1 MKLLHYLKN
10 DILKGYTDKILAD
23 CNVSEVDIPPVPVDG
38 DLPAHWWDE
47 DADKSLLV
55 GIFKHGHDKFNLM
68 RQDPNLCFLHKC
80 GAPNK
85 DDILAEMSYA
95 EKSVEDL
102 DDENREQS
110 QQGPNMSE
118 AIKSMKGRDKESTE
132 AGEFLEQLLE
142 EVVNDLSEGLD
153 MNKGSAEYV
162 DENKNRI
169 LKSSEPHSNNDDS
182 FENGISETSQTM
194 KMDVTDDESLTIE
207 LPTKATT
214 ATTTEAGIKE
224 AGTGDFL
231 PFPTATDLNQRFRR
245 LITAYQRNSKKL
257 EIKLAQK
264 ARDELKKERT
274 SKFEAAKNE
283 REERKRFLA
292 QKWSRREEADFFR
305 AISSFG
311 VEYDEEQKKH
321 NWNRFRA
328 IGKLEKKLDET
339 LEEYYRAFVVMCK
352 KVTSRPLAEDE
363 EKCDISVEA
372 ITEDRASRCLFRIE
386 FLNKIRG
393 QIITHPELDERL
405 KQCLPQSDLP
415 DWWENGEHDKDL
427 LFAAAKH
434 GLTRLDYNLAHDPTL
449 SFDPFIRQKAE
460 HILSQPPTSILIP
473 LEQLQEL
480 LERNGIEYLKDLDL
494 EDDSEDIR
502 SVINSIIDN
511 IESEEQISTES
522 SYKSFAE
529 LVDGPHSSKTN
540 DESPEKS
547 LLASSGSQ
555 PTTKTTTPVKTTRSS
570 TGSSSSSSRTLPH
583 ILAKKGANTVVKSA
597 EASGPN
603 PNSVR
608 LSSSAHATRSDDR
621 RVAEITPIL
630 PDKIPDELTKSFE
643 AGELSLTMQSESALL
658 QLDDRAPIILFGA
671 TNPISAKIRW
681 PKDKAIQTRLENLV
695 YLVEKNEWPSPP
707 KPTIP
712 TITLPNHLTAPVTTA
727 PMTVTASTT
736 SPPTKNDKSEPSLG
750 SPKSDIS
757 NKSSHTSKQDTKERS
772 TDLSSSRG
780 RRGRG
785 RKPRQFDNDS
795 GSQDLDSPKDD
806 RQAAAKLRNLLSQGP
821 SSTRSMGSSSGD
833 KLTTKFGGNKQGAG
847 LSSLLDSFKQKRAES
862 GELVRDQE
870 DKNLLDLN
878 APGNANLLPQILAN
892 MKPEFRDLLSNQDAA
907 NMLLNSLSGITGGNL
922 GTSLR
927 SSASSAQMSIENL
940 LNMSRS
946 TKSGPP
952 PAHQRSDNPPSA
964 HGNSSTREL
973 RRNSQSA
980 RENSPPSINL
990 RSTRGKGVSNP
1001 ETSSQQ
1007 KPVEMAHGRAQTS
1020 KKRGRPSSSNS
1031 ESPPAVPGGTDILDL
1046 SSLPMAGKAPSS
1058 SKSDSRSKRHR
1069 DQSEDWSAGSNSRS
1083 SGSSGRANLRASTKQ
1098 ASQEAS
1104 EVPQDKAAVRTTRAS
1119 KRIGSRIDALALNLQ
1134 AKKLNRGDSP
1144 TSDLSPS
1151 SLPKER
1157 DAPIAA
1163 HGSGKS
1169 SCDQKS
1175 QNSKAPPAAHSG
1187 SHKSSSS
1194 NSANLDQ
1201 RRDKTT
1207 NQKPTS
1213 SGLPP
1218 QTTTPTT
1225 IRQDPLTQFMSNPA
1239 SLLASLNPSA
1249 ITGAGDMM
1257 NQLLRKA
1264 GTNDIVKNLLN
1275 EFMKNPSLA
1284 LDPNL
1289 LATLTA
1295 SLPMNTQ
1302 SLAGFNLPTQTS
1314 SATPTKT
1321 TATSSL
1327 LNDFKSPSTVAG
1339 SGGSGGSAG
1348 LVKRPRQESS
1358 SSGRH
1363 SNNGPIAAP
1372 FATESRRS
1380 SSASNKHERR
1390 SATSSSSSSYQDR
1403 PEKHSKH
1410 EKRSGGS
1417 SSSSSS
1423 QQDSL
1428 GDNASRRSSS
1438 SLLAQQ
1444 VPTSQQTS
1452 QTSAAPTP
1460 PSQLSLPNAGTLN
1473 LANQFGGLNSLGN
1486 LLNFPGMNELVK
1498 QMSNFPGLAGSLPRA
1513 SVAPPVVSNSTPIA
1527 NATPSHS
1534 NSSGDKS
1541 SRRSRQSTGNLIST
1555 STTPSSTVANQQQAA
1570 NNALANSIMN
1580 LAAQP
1585 NAAAN
1590 PFGNYANPLANPFLP
1605 FGLGNLSMNNPLGS
1619 LGLFPNLYMPQG
1631 FPTPDHQQQQQT
1643 QQSNQ
1648 TGGPSEGGGSKD
1660 KKMRYPRK

>member
-1 MKLLHYLKN
+1 MIRVKLLHYLKN

-23 CNVSEVDIPPVPVDG
+23 CNVSEVDLPPVPVDG
-38 DLPAHWWDE
+38 DLPAQWWDE

-68 RQDPNLCFLHKC
+68 RQDPNLCFLQKC

-85 DDILAEMSYA
+85 DDILAEMSFA

-102 DDENREQS
+102 EDDNREQS
-110 QQGPNMSE
+110 QQGPNMSDS
-118 AIKSMKGRDKESTE
+118 IKIIEGLEKESAE

-142 EVVNDLSEGLD
+142 DVVNDLSVDVD
-153 MNKGSAEYV
+153 MIKGSAEDV

-169 LKSSEPHSNNDDS
+169 LISSEPHANADDS
-182 FENGISETSQTM
+182 FENGINETNKTV
-194 KMDVTDDESLTIE
+194 KMDITDDESLTNDLPIKTAAKANMIE
-207 LPTKATT
+207 A
-214 ATTTEAGIKE
+214 E
-224 AGTGDFL
+224 TGDFL
-231 PFPTATDLNQRFRR
+231 PFPSATDLNQRFRR

-311 VEYDEEQKKH
+311 VEYDEQQKKH

-339 LEEYYRAFVVMCK
+339 MEEYYRAFVAMCK
-352 KVTSRPLAEDE
+352 KVTSRPLTEDE
-363 EKCDISVEA
+363 EKCDISVES
-372 ITEDRASRCLFRIE
+372 ITEERASRCLFRIE

-415 DWWENGEHDKDL
+415 DWWENGIHDKDL

-494 EDDSEDIR
+494 EDDSEDIKN
-502 SVINSIIDN
+502 VINSIIDD

-529 LVDGPHSSKTN
+529 LVDGPHSKTN
-540 DESPEKS
+540 DESPDKS

-555 PTTKTTTPVKTTRSS
+555 SASKTTPVKATRSS
-570 TGSSSSSSRTLPH
+570 TGSSNSNSRALPH

-608 LSSSAHATRSDDR
+608 LSSSAHATRADDR

-630 PDKIPDELTKSFE
+630 PDKIPAELTKSFE

-695 YLVEKNEWPSPP
+695 YLVENNEWPSPP
-707 KPTIP
+707 KPTVP
-712 TITLPNHLTAPVTTA
+712 TITLPNHLTTPVTTA
-727 PMTVTASTT
+727 PLTVTATIS
-736 SPPTKNDKSEPSLG
+736 SPPAKSDKPEPSLG

-757 NKSSHTSKQDTKERS
+757 NKSSHTSKQDLKERS

-785 RKPRQFDNDS
+785 RKPRQSDNDS
-795 GSQDLDSPKDD
+795 GSQDLESPKDD

-821 SSTRSMGSSSGD
+821 SSTRGMGSSPGD

-862 GELVRDQE
+862 GETTRERD
-870 DKNLLDLN
+870 DKNTLDLN
-878 APGNANLLPQILAN
+878 APANASLLPQILAN

-907 NMLLNSLSGITGGNL
+907 NMLLNSLSGMAGGNV
-922 GTSLR
+922 GTNLR
-927 SSASSAQMSIENL
+927 SSASSVQMSIENL
-940 LNMSRS
+940 LNMSRP

-964 HGNSSTREL
+964 HGSSSTREL
-973 RRNSQSA
+973 RRSSQSA

-990 RSTRGKGVSNP
+990 RSTRGKGPSNLD
-1001 ETSSQQ
+1001 SSTQQ
-1007 KPVEMAHGRAQTS
+1007 KQVELAHGRAPS
-1020 KKRGRPSSSNS
+1020 GKKRGRPSSSTS
-1031 ESPPAVPGGTDILDL
+1031 ESPPGVPGADILDL
-1046 SSLPMAGKAPSS
+1046 SALPMGGKLPSC
-1058 SKSDSRSKRHR
+1058 KSEPRPKRHR
-1069 DQSEDWSAGSNSRS
+1069 DQTEDWSTGSTSRS
-1083 SGSSGRANLRASTKQ
+1083 SGTSAKANLRASTKQ
-1098 ASQEAS
+1098 ASQEA
-1104 EVPQDKAAVRTTRAS
+1104 EVSQDKAIRTTRAS

-1151 SLPKER
+1151 LPKER
-1157 DAPIAA
+1157 DIPMAA

-1169 SCDQKS
+1169 SCEQKS
-1175 QNSKAPPAAHSG
+1175 QNPKAPPVAHSG
-1187 SHKSSSS
+1187 SHKSNSS
-1194 NSANLDQ
+1194 NSNIDQ
-1201 RRDKTT
+1201 RRDKSTSQAAT
-1207 NQKPTS
+1207 SSCLPTPTS
-1213 SGLPP
+1213 TS
-1218 QTTTPTT
+1218 TST
-1225 IRQDPLTQFMSNPA
+1225 RQDPLSQFMSNPA
-1239 SLLASLNPSA
+1239 SLLASLNPSTL
-1249 ITGAGDMM
+1249 TGAGDMM

-1284 LDPNL
+1284 LDPNI

-1302 SLAGFNLPTQTS
+1302 SLAGFTLPTQTP
-1314 SATPTKT
+1314 ATHSVASTKT
-1321 TATSSL
+1321 TTNSL
-1327 LNDFKSPSTVAG
+1327 LNDFKSPSSV
-1339 SGGSGGSAG
+1339 SGISGTG
-1348 LVKRPRQESS
+1348 LAKRPRHDSS
-1358 SSGRH
+1358 SSSRH
-1363 SNNGPIAAP
+1363 SSNSAPVPIP
-1372 FATESRRS
+1372 TESRRS
-1380 SSASNKHERR
+1380 SSSSSKHDRR
-1390 SATSSSSSSYQDR
+1390 SASSSSSTERRSSSYQER
-1403 PEKHSKH
+1403 PEKHNKH
-1410 EKRSGGS
+1410 EKRSGGGGTS
-1417 SSSSSS
+1417 GSSSSSS

-1428 GDNASRRSSS
+1428 SDNTSRRSSS
-1438 SLLAQQ
+1438 SLLAQ
-1444 VPTSQQTS
+1444 VPSSQQINQS
-1452 QTSAAPTP
+1452 QTSTAPTP
-1460 PSQLSLPNAGTLN
+1460 SQPSLPNAATLN
-1473 LANQFGGLNSLGN
+1473 LANQFGGLNSLGS

-1498 QMSNFPGLAGSLPRA
+1498 QMSNFPGLAGNLPRA
-1513 SVAPPVVSNSTPIA
+1513 PVAPPLPVVSNTAPTT
-1527 NATPSHS
+1527 NAPTQS
-1534 NSSGDKS
+1534 NSGDKS
-1541 SRRSRQSTGNLIST
+1541 SRRSRQSTGTSIST
-1555 STTPSSTVANQQQAA
+1555 STPTSTVTSQQQAA
-1570 NNALANSIMN
+1570 NAALANSIMN
-1580 LAAQP
+1580 LASQP

-1605 FGLGNLSMNNPLGS
+1605 FSLGNLGMNNPLGM
-1619 LGLFPNLYMPQG
+1619 GLFPNLYMPQG
-1631 FPTPDHQQQQQT
+1631 FPTPDQQQQQQT

-1648 TGGPSEGGGSKD
+1648 TGGPSEGGSKD